1 LSLKLAIVNVQVFGI
16 QKNQDVR
23 KALRFFSE
31 RRIRVHFVDLNE
43 RAASQAEL
51 RRFAQKFGVSA
62 LIDKNSRRYAELGL
76 GAVRYDDAHWLAKL
90 AEEPLILVMPL
101 ARFEQ
106 RLTIGLAEPEWQS
119 WATMAKP

>member
-1 LSLKLAIVNVQVFGI
+1 MRNWAC
-16 QKNQDVR
+16 
-23 KALRFFSE
+23 
-31 RRIRVHFVDLNE
+31 
-43 RAASQAEL
+43 
-51 RRFAQKFGVSA
+51 
-62 LIDKNSRRYAELGL
+62 
-76 GAVRYDDAHWLAKL
+76 YDDAHWLAKL